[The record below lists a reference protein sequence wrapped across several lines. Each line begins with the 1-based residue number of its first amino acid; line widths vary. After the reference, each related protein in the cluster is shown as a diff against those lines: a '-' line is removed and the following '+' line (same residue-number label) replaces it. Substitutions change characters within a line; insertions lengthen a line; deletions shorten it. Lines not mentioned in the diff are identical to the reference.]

1 MQRTKGG
8 KKKAASGLDNNVD
21 GGEGSSV
28 NDGKESEDGS
38 GAIKEKT
45 KSGAKNNKRRNFTK
59 NRQKKVSQS
68 EKEAAA
74 SEKTPNDDDAGNSP
88 SSKGKSVDEGTVS
101 S

>member
-8 KKKAASGLDNNVD
+8 KKKTSASGLDNNVD
-21 GGEGSSV
+21 GDGEGSSV

-38 GAIKEKT
+38 GAIREKA

-74 SEKTPNDDDAGNSP
+74 SEKTPNDDVGNSP
-88 SSKGKSVDEGTVS
+88 SKGKSVDGSGS

>member
-8 KKKAASGLDNNVD
+8 KKKASGLDNNVD

-59 NRQKKVSQS
+59 NRGQKKVSQS

-74 SEKTPNDDDAGNSP
+74 SEKIPNDDVGNSP
-88 SSKGKSVDEGTVS
+88 SKGKSVDEGTVS
-101 S
+101 P

>member
-8 KKKAASGLDNNVD
+8 KKKRTDGGLGNNVH
-21 GGEGSSV
+21 GEGSV

>member
-8 KKKAASGLDNNVD
+8 KKKKKASGVDNNVD
-21 GGEGSSV
+21 GEGSV

-74 SEKTPNDDDAGNSP
+74 SEKTPNDDVGNSP
-88 SSKGKSVDEGTVS
+88 SKGKSVDEGTVS

>member
-8 KKKAASGLDNNVD
+8 KKKRTDGGLGNNVH
-21 GGEGSSV
+21 GEGSV

-59 NRQKKVSQS
+59 NRGQKKVSQS
-68 EKEAAA
+68 EKEAN
-74 SEKTPNDDDAGNSP
+74 SEKIPNDDVGNSP
-88 SSKGKSVDEGTVS
+88 SKGKSVDEGTVS